1 MIFLFPFFA
10 NFLTAAFALKGN
22 NLFFFIIT
30 LKTFLLIVKCKWVQ
44 VVHSIWFIFICF
56 KFLSL
61 DVKQSNY
68 IAWQR
73 GTSRYLSEA
82 SSLPPRDPNAKG
94 LDTLGECLRTEP
106 SFGSNSKIWCDSWG
120 EVAL

>member
-1 MIFLFPFFA
+1 ML
-10 NFLTAAFALKGN
+10 NKV
-22 NLFFFIIT
+22 IT
-30 LKTFLLIVKCKWVQ
+30 LPG
-44 VVHSIWFIFICF
+44 
-56 KFLSL
+56 
-61 DVKQSNY
+61 
-68 IAWQR
+68 R
-73 GTSRYLSEA
+73 GVLVDILSEA